1 MIHPDR
7 IRHYHGAPPI
17 SGKGRYV
24 CYWMQQA
31 QRVADNHAL
40 CFALEKANELK
51 LPLKVAFVL
60 TPDFPEANLRH
71 YRFMLDGIA
80 DMQRLLA
87 QKGIPFVLETG
98 DMTASVIALAR
109 QAAWVVTDA
118 GYLRIQRQ
126 WREAV
131 AKKLT
136 CAFTIVESDCIV
148 PVAAAYPKEAVG
160 ARVLRSKI
168 MKKLDVYLDPVVL
181 PEYWMKNATRANAAH
196 NFDSSPP
203 IQPEKLAARA
213 AAIKTVSPVADFAG
227 GETPAMARL
236 KQFVS
241 TSLADY
247 DILARDP
254 VAQCRSDLSAHLH
267 FGQIS
272 PVAVVRAV
280 RESDAPEAA
289 KAAFIEQ
296 VVVRKE
302 LAVNFVYYNSGYD
315 RYDGAVPA
323 WARRTL
329 ADHQKDRRP
338 YLYGPEALERGETHD
353 PYWNAAQMEMV
364 LTGRMHNYMRMYWG
378 KKIIEWSP
386 SPEAAFEIMLA
397 LNNRYELDGRDPNGF
412 TGVAWCFGRHDR
424 PWAER
429 PVFGKIRYMNAAG
442 LERKF
447 KISRYVERIRRL
459 GNNI

>member
-1 MIHPDR
+1 ME
-7 IRHYHGAPPI
+7 
-17 SGKGRYV
+17 
-24 CYWMQQA
+24 C
-31 QRVADNHAL
+31 NHAL
-40 CFALEKANELK
+40 GFALEKANELK
-51 LPLKVAFVL
+51 LPLKAAFVL

-80 DMQRLLA
+80 DVQRFLA
-87 QKGIPFVLETG
+87 QEGIPFVLETG
-98 DMTASVIALAR
+98 PMVSSVLALAR

-126 WREAV
+126 WRDTV
-131 AKKLT
+131 AKELS
-136 CAFTIVESDCIV
+136 CAFTIVESDCVV
-148 PVAAAYPKEAVG
+148 PVAAAYPGEAVA
-160 ARVLRSKI
+160 ARVLRPKI
-168 MKKLDVYLDPVVL
+168 MKQLDAYLDPVVL
-181 PEYWMKNATRANAAH
+181 PKYWMKNAAH
-196 NFDSSPP
+196 PFDSSPP
-203 IQPEKLAARA
+203 IRPEMLAAQA
-213 AAIKTVSPVADFAG
+213 AVIKTVSPVSDFAG
-227 GETPAMARL
+227 GETAAGARL
-236 KQFVS
+236 KQFVR

-247 DILARDP
+247 DTLARDP
-254 VAQCRSDLSAHLH
+254 AARCRSDLGAHLH

-272 PVAVVRAV
+272 PVTVVREVQA
-280 RESDAPEAA
+280 SDAPESA
-289 KAAFIEQ
+289 KEAFIEQ
-296 VVVRKE
+296 VVVRRE

-315 RYDGAVPA
+315 QYDAAVPA

-338 YLYGPEALERGETHD
+338 YIYSPGVLERAETHD

-364 LTGRMHNYMRMYWG
+364 ITGRMHNYMRMYWG
-378 KKIIEWSP
+378 KKIMEWSP
-386 SPEAAFEIMLA
+386 DPEAAFETMLA

-447 KISRYVERIRRL
+447 NISRYVERIRGL
-459 GNNI
+459 GKGL